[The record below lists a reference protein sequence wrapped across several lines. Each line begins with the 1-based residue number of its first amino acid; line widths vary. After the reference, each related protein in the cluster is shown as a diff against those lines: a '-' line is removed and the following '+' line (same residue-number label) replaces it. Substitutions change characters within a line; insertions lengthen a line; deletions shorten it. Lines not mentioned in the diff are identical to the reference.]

1 MSRPSLTRT
10 PRALEHVCRAWPYS
24 WLSVVIDGV
33 AVPGGYFPATIALR
47 MTPASCMYALGS
59 DSSPIDILVPYSIGK
74 VANRNASTVVECGRD
89 RSPGAMLSRMYL
101 WDLVGHD
108 TSEGSLCSGLGDDLA
123 AVIRAAEPLL
133 VKRVGFAVRIVEVV
147 GRMSVF

>member
-74 VANRNASTVVECGRD
+74 VANRNASTVVERGRQYLIHGMLLPCTCGD
-89 RSPGAMLSRMYL
+89 SSAAILLPHRSS
-101 WDLVGHD
+101 
-108 TSEGSLCSGLGDDLA
+108 A
-123 AVIRAAEPLL
+123 ASATICR
-133 VKRVGFAVRIVEVV
+133 
-147 GRMSVF
+147 

>member
-1 MSRPSLTRT
+1 MRRPSLTRT
-10 PRALEHVCRAWPYS
+10 PRALEQVCLAWPDS

-47 MTPASCMYALGS
+47 RIPASCMYALGS

-74 VANRNASTVVECGRD
+74 VANRNASTLVDCRRH
-89 RSPGAMLSRMYL
+89 RSLDGMIARMYL

-108 TSEGSLCSGLGDDLA
+108 TSEGS
-123 AVIRAAEPLL
+123 V
-133 VKRVGFAVRIVEVV
+133 
-147 GRMSVF
+147 